1 MAEEKEQY
9 EDGVDENFDPEAEC
23 ATDFKPVKEL
33 QEVTIVTGEE
43 QEDVI
48 EKFRTKL
55 YRWRET
61 EFKERGT
68 GDLKFLKHKETGRIR
83 ILMRQDKTHKVVANF
98 IVSGQDPLCKL
109 VALKTNEKSWVW
121 SCYDF
126 SDNETAIEKL
136 CGRFTSVDEFN
147 RFKTVVDD
155 ARASNKALAEKKE
168 EAAKEEPA
176 KEEPKAE

>member
-1 MAEEKEQY
+1 MAEDKDYNDEQ
-9 EDGVDENFDPEAEC
+9 VDENYDPEAES
-23 ATDFKPVKEL
+23 AADFKPVKEL
-33 QEVTIVTGEE
+33 QEVTLVTGEE
-43 QEDVI
+43 QEDVT

-98 IVSGQDPLCKL
+98 IVSAQDPLCQL
-109 VALKTNEKSWVW
+109 VALKTNDKSWIW

-126 SDNETAIEKL
+126 SDGESALEKL

-147 RFKTVVDD
+147 RFKTVVDE
-155 ARASNKALAEKKE
+155 ARASNKLLDAAKPKE
-168 EAAKEEPA
+168 EEE
-176 KEEPKAE
+176 KPKAE